1 MADTAFAFSFP
12 QAFLVGI
19 RATPQTSSSPASEA
33 SLTYFSPIN
42 TPAAKLAINKAF
54 TVILAV
60 VLHTRQ
66 GEISIEE
73 RAASRT
79 FSMNLSLALA
89 GARIT
94 PRLHV
99 LQSLVRQAVFIPVSI
114 ASANLPTIYSR
125 TRAAVE
131 ASRVVEESNASR
143 KEAELADER
152 DEQEGSES
160 WPSSS
165 GDDGSSDEAGA
176 ESSSD
181 KGNDV
186 SSSYKRLPPLL
197 PSDIVHLLGQL
208 LSCINAG
215 IPAFYSFDFRRV
227 TKSSALVR
235 QSFSH
240 APFLLRSARVAQTN
254 LYLL

>member
-1 MADTAFAFSFP
+1 
-12 QAFLVGI
+12 
-19 RATPQTSSSPASEA
+19 
-33 SLTYFSPIN
+33 
-42 TPAAKLAINKAF
+42 
-54 TVILAV
+54 
-60 VLHTRQ
+60 
-66 GEISIEE
+66 
-73 RAASRT
+73 
-79 FSMNLSLALA
+79 
-89 GARIT
+89 
-94 PRLHV
+94 
-99 LQSLVRQAVFIPVSI
+99 
-114 ASANLPTIYSR
+114 
-125 TRAAVE
+125 
-131 ASRVVEESNASR
+131 VEESNASR